1 MNDIINSVKEFNKA
15 FKLPLRDK
23 PQLIEKDEY
32 KLQYELLKEEV
43 CEYLQACKDNDI
55 IGVADS
61 LGDILYILIGSCIRH
76 GLHDKIHAIFDEIH
90 RSNMTKLVNGKPI
103 YNESGKVLK
112 SKNYEVP
119 NLYPIIFP
127 EKNID

>member
-23 PQLIEKDEY
+23 PQLIDKDEY

-55 IGVADS
+55 IGVADA
-61 LGDILYILIGSCIRH
+61 LGDILYILIGACIRH
-76 GLHDKIHAIFDEIH
+76 GLHDKIHDVFDEIH

-103 YNESGKVLK
+103 YNEAGKVLK

-119 NLYPIIFP
+119 NLYPILFP
-127 EKNID
+127 DKVD